1 MRPEK
6 VQMGLFQPRDP
17 FRELRKSPRHEIHY
31 LAHIDVE
38 GRPAPL
44 SCIIWDIS
52 GNGAKLTVADEQHVP
67 DEFTLIFRRHCRVV
81 RRYDG
86 QIGVL
91 FVSA

>member
-1 MRPEK
+1 
-6 VQMGLFQPRDP
+6 MGLFQPRYP

-52 GNGAKLTVADEQHVP
+52 GNGAKLTVADEQNVP
-67 DEFTLIFRRHCRVV
+67 DESSVRLRLKRR
-81 RRYDG
+81 
-86 QIGVL
+86 
-91 FVSA
+91 SASAADLKFLQR

>member
-1 MRPEK
+1 MGCAHCPDRIQMRQEE

-44 SCIIWDIS
+44 SCII
-52 GNGAKLTVADEQHVP
+52 
-67 DEFTLIFRRHCRVV
+67 
-81 RRYDG
+81 
-86 QIGVL
+86 
-91 FVSA
+91 